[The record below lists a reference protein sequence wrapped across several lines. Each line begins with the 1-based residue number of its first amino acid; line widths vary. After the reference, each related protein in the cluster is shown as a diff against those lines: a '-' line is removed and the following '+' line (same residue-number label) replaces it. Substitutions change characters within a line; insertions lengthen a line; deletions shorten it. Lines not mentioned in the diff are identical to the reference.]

1 MDPVHITVKEGAKP
15 VRRMTARP
23 LDLSIRQDAEKY
35 ISDLLKSGVIEECKK
50 PTDWTAPSMF
60 IRKASGGVRLVTD
73 FRQLNKSV
81 QRIGWPFPSS
91 EAIRK
96 SILPD
101 SKCYFTLDCFQ
112 GYHQIPVREEDQ
124 DLLAFITP
132 FGKYKYKR
140 LPMGYSDSSDQFLMA
155 TDPIV
160 AGVDRVDKSIDD
172 VLGQCRS
179 F

>member
-1 MDPVHITVKEGAKP
+1 M
-15 VRRMTARP
+15 
-23 LDLSIRQDAEKY
+23 
-35 ISDLLKSGVIEECKK
+35 
-50 PTDWTAPSMF
+50 
-60 IRKASGGVRLVTD
+60 
-73 FRQLNKSV
+73 
-81 QRIGWPFPSS
+81 QRIGLPFPSS

-112 GYHQIPVREEDQ
+112 GYHQIPIREADQ

-132 FGKYKYKR
+132 FGKFKYKR

-172 VLGQCRS
+172 VLGQCNHSKR
-179 F
+179 